1 MLLNISLQENIT
13 VTELADI
20 LIMDQTTV
28 TRNLEILSKKGYIQ
42 IRKGR
47 DDHRKRNISLTAK
60 GQDKL
65 LETIPLWEK
74 AQSAIV
80 NQVGLDEF
88 NRFLH
93 TLSKIAALAK

>member
-1 MLLNISLQENIT
+1 
-13 VTELADI
+13 
-20 LIMDQTTV
+20 MDQTTV

-47 DDHRKRNISLTAK
+47 DDHRKRIISLTAK

-88 NRFLH
+88 NRFLQ
-93 TLSKIAALAK
+93 TLSKIATLAK

>member
-1 MLLNISLQENIT
+1 M
-13 VTELADI
+13 
-20 LIMDQTTV
+20 LIMDQATV
-28 TRNLEILSKKGYIQ
+28 TRNLEIYLEGYIQ

-88 NRFLH
+88 NRFLQ
-93 TLSKIAALAK
+93 TLAKMAALAVVLLL